1 MTSSLRNGAPS
12 GSPASY
18 TSKEEITSLLR
29 GTAPTA
35 VAASG
40 QSYVDLANAYDQAM
54 TDLRRF
60 AHDLADAWKG
70 PASSAAQQQ
79 LRELFVAAFEISS
92 RSSGVGNAVRI
103 HGTSYLAW
111 YQRSMPTPKSVEE
124 ARQWMQGANARAA
137 QTWNAIPADIS
148 TGLPSISTDRR
159 FDYGSPSASV
169 GTDGAGG
176 TLPAE
181 GSRTGSG
188 SSDQRHGGHAS
199 GSASSQETGG
209 GARSPGVAPGSV
221 HDGVGSDSSPT
232 TGEAQQ
238 FGGRG
243 DTDLAALGTSG
254 GGAGSLPG
262 SGSSGGIGPAAAG
275 GLGTGGGLPGSGLPG
290 GATGAGG
297 GVIGGATGVGP
308 GLLPGAGGPGGAP
321 PRGATAGTASTGR
334 PGLPGVGYPGG
345 SGRGGDHSKEHN
357 RRMWLSEQDLWYDDR
372 EVAPGVIGEVTPVPT
387 EPQKTSGDEPTD
399 QEDLLRSVLDRLE
412 RLEAREATAPP
423 PAEEPRIEW
432 TD

>member
-1 MTSSLRNGAPS
+1 MTEHMTSSLRNGAPS

-29 GTAPTA
+29 GTAPAA
-35 VAASG
+35 VTASG

-60 AHDLADAWKG
+60 AHDLANAWKG
-70 PASSAAQQQ
+70 PASNAAQHH

-92 RSSGVGNAVRI
+92 RSSEVGNAVRT

-111 YQRSMPTPKSVEE
+111 YQQSMPTPKSVEE
-124 ARQWMQGANARAA
+124 ARQWMQGANARAT

-169 GTDGAGG
+169 RTDGPGG

-181 GSRTGSG
+181 GSGT
-188 SSDQRHGGHAS
+188 GHAS
-199 GSASSQETGG
+199 GSASSHETGG
-209 GARSPGVAPGSV
+209 GTRGPGVAPGSV
-221 HDGVGSDSSPT
+221 LDGVSSDSSPG

-238 FGGRG
+238 PGSLGG
-243 DTDLAALGTSG
+243 TDLAALGTS

-262 SGSSGGIGPAAAG
+262 SGSSGGIGPAVGG
-275 GLGTGGGLPGSGLPG
+275 GLGAGGGLPG
-290 GATGAGG
+290 GATGGGG
-297 GVIGGATGVGP
+297 GVTGGTTGAGP

-321 PRGATAGTASTGR
+321 AHGATGRTASAGR
-334 PGLPGVGYPGG
+334 LGLPGVGYPGG

-357 RRMWLSEQDLWYDDR
+357 RRTWLSEQDVWYDDR
-372 EVAPGVIGEVTPVPT
+372 EVAPRVIGEVTPEPT
-387 EPQKTSGDEPTD
+387 EPQKTSGDEPTE
-399 QEDLLRSVLDRLE
+399 QEALLRRVLDRLE

-423 PAEEPRIEW
+423 HAEEPRIEW